1 MSKAKPI
8 KKKKDYTVPILGGV
22 FAAVLILM
30 VVVLC
35 IPKEAE
41 KGEFVPPAFDS
52 AAVKGTPEVDET
64 LGYTELYQD
73 GMAYRVSVCG
83 VVTMDGKDAVVY
95 FTNAESNEKYLKL
108 RVLDTEGN
116 ILGESGLL
124 KPGEY
129 VKSVELTEKLAAGTK
144 IKLKIMGYEPEDYS
158 SAGSVSLNVTVGGAS
173 N

>member
-1 MSKAKPI
+1 MSKAKQI

-52 AAVKGTPEVDET
+52 AAVAGTPEVDET

-108 RVLDTEGN
+108 RVLDAEGN

>member
-1 MSKAKPI
+1 MSKAKQI

-52 AAVKGTPEVDET
+52 AAVTGTPEVDEA

-108 RVLDTEGN
+108 RVLDAVGN